1 MVVYSIPLQPRAL
14 IFDMDGTL
22 YTNDA
27 YLRWQD
33 EAQIRRFAE
42 ALSISEEEARARVD
56 MARKNRAIKGLSDTS
71 LAELLMEFGISLSTL
86 VKWREEAFVPS
97 EWLKPDP
104 LLKIA
109 LDTLAAQFKLVLL
122 TNNPHKVGVETLRV
136 LGVRG
141 CFSMVRGLDDSGVAK
156 PSAVPFQ
163 KTCQALGLSPSSCV
177 SIGDRKKID
186 IDPALS
192 LGMGAVLVD
201 GVADV
206 LSIPKLLK
214 LT

>member
-1 MVVYSIPLQPRAL
+1 MVVYSIPLQPGAL

-56 MARKNRAIKGLSDTS
+56 VARKNRADKGLSDTS
-71 LAELLMEFGISLSTL
+71 LAELLMQFGIPLSTL

-109 LDTLAAQFKLVLL
+109 LDTLAARFKLILL
-122 TNNPHKVGVETLRV
+122 TNNPHKVGIETLRV

-156 PSAVPFQ
+156 PSSVPFQ
-163 KTCQALGLSPSSCV
+163 KVCQMLALSPASCV

>member
-1 MVVYSIPLQPRAL
+1 MVVYSIPLQPKAL

-42 ALSISEEEARARVD
+42 ALSITEEEARVRVD
-56 MARKNRAIKGLSDTS
+56 MARKNRVRKELSETS
-71 LAELLMEFGISLSTL
+71 LAELLMELGIPLSTL
-86 VKWREEAFVPS
+86 VKWREEAFVPA

-104 LLKIA
+104 LLKIT
-109 LDTLAAQFKLVLL
+109 LDNLAARFKLVLL

-136 LGVRG
+136 LGVRS
-141 CFSMVRGLDDSGVAK
+141 CFSVVRGLDDSGVAK

-163 KTCQALGLSPSSCV
+163 KTCQLLALSPSSCV

-206 LSIPKLLK
+206 LSLSKLFK
-214 LT
+214 LP